1 MKSLLTLICAAAAL
15 CLSAA
20 PATQARIDVRARGE
34 GAKGFTVADKGTTQ
48 YINHPKWM
56 QKEKE
61 TGALV
66 VFKMNGADWQT
77 GTFTLTAGGAGK
89 LILNVM
95 GPDVR
100 DKQTKQ
106 RIEAWVDYQKV
117 VVNGKTI
124 FDAKDGKPLTVWHDK
139 PRSFFFKTDLKEGE
153 EIKVEVTF
161 RPTPEK

>member
-77 GTFTLTAGGAGK
+77 DTFSLTAGSAGQ
-89 LILNVM
+89 LYINVM

-100 DKQTKQ
+100 DKQTKK
-106 RIEAWVDYQKV
+106 RIEAWVDYKKIVVNDKV
-117 VVNGKTI
+117 V
-124 FDAKDGKPLTVWHDK
+124 FEAKDGEALSVWHDK
-139 PRSFFFKTDLKEGE
+139 SKSFLVIKNLKEGE
-153 EIKVEVTF
+153 TVKFEVTS
-161 RPTPEK
+161 RPSAK